1 MADSAPDPEVE
12 DVLSSVRRLVSGEI
26 PRKSRPQPANDGGAL
41 VLTAADRIEAD
52 PKARVEA
59 RSLEQRIA
67 ELEAAVDRG
76 TEEFEPDGS
85 EDQSQHVPDRIVY
98 TRPPREEEAKM
109 RRSTLRLSEIALIET
124 GPANEDEDVSE
135 TPVQFRHE
143 RMQEAPVAE
152 APMAEDVPP
161 VPRPKA
167 ELSAFSDPD
176 DVVARIEARID
187 GGEQP
192 AEVAESLFRASPPEE
207 SEQVEGEPIMSRAEP
222 GPESDFDTALD
233 DAVRASVETADTRD
247 AVSMDED
254 WGDEGPEDFA
264 GSTPSEPE
272 PESAPIETAEMVSD
286 AVSKPEEPGPSAP
299 PAASTE
305 AAPVEGS
312 DGEAP
317 EPAPK
322 ADSAEAAL
330 EALSDEEALRLLV
343 GRLIREELQGELGE
357 RITRNVRKLVRRE
370 IMRALAARDLV

>member
-26 PRKSRPQPANDGGAL
+26 PRKPRPRPANDGGAL

-76 TEEFEPDGS
+76 SDEFEPDGS
-85 EDQSQHVPDRIVY
+85 EDQSQHIPDRIVY
-98 TRPPREEEAKM
+98 TRPPRREEEATV

-135 TPVQFRHE
+135 RPVQFRHD
-143 RMQEAPVAE
+143 RMQEAHVGE
-152 APMAEDVPP
+152 APMAVDVPT

-192 AEVAESLFRASPPEE
+192 AEVAESLFRASPSDEGERTANEPVVSTAEAE
-207 SEQVEGEPIMSRAEP
+207 SEAEFDTELEDAVHSSLEVAGSSSTMSMDDDWGAEASEGAD
-222 GPESDFDTALD
+222 GVPESAVFEPAAEETAERMPE
-233 DAVRASVETADTRD
+233 AISPVETASSETISEAPTPA
-247 AVSMDED
+247 AVLK
-254 WGDEGPEDFA
+254 
-264 GSTPSEPE
+264 PE
-272 PESAPIETAEMVSD
+272 P
-286 AVSKPEEPGPSAP
+286 
-299 PAASTE
+299 
-305 AAPVEGS
+305 
-312 DGEAP
+312 
-317 EPAPK
+317 K
-322 ADSAEAAL
+322 AAEAAL
-330 EALSDEEALRLLV
+330 DALSDEEALRLLV

-370 IMRALAARDLV
+370 IMRALASRDLV